1 MPYYNDYLMHYGVLG
16 MKWGVRR
23 ARKNQEKAASAR
35 KAGNT
40 AAAKKYEAKAKKIES
55 KHVARTDRRTYD
67 YVKKQSALKLAGE
80 SMIMGTYGALKY
92 NEARSAGASTGKSLI
107 KGIVSGTLNNMTF
120 GGLGAVQPRLRARK
134 AR

>member
-40 AAAKKYEAKAKKIES
+40 AAAKKYEARAKQLES

-67 YVKKQSALKLAGE
+67 YVKKQSTLKLVGE
-80 SMIMGTYGALKY
+80 SMVMGSYGALKY
-92 NEARSAGASTGKSLI
+92 NEARSAGAATGKSLV
-107 KGIVSGTLNNMTF
+107 KGIVSGTLNRLTY
-120 GGLGAVQPRLRARK
+120 GGLGVVQPRLRARK
-134 AR
+134 VH